1 MYDSVSS
8 SALARPPDRNV
19 SNTFQP
25 YKGFKPFKMDPK
37 FRVSIPSAWRPEAGA
52 SLYLLFS
59 KEHDMPVVKVLS
71 QAAYDERVELIK
83 NSDKTPAEKG
93 KTLGKLAMLCRET
106 TLNEQGKLL
115 VPKDLS
121 EMAGI
126 AAESDVVLAGRG
138 LHFEVWSKS
147 NFDIKL
153 AIEMSQEEDDD
164 LGIF

>member
-1 MYDSVSS
+1 
-8 SALARPPDRNV
+8 
-19 SNTFQP
+19 
-25 YKGFKPFKMDPK
+25 
-37 FRVSIPSAWRPEAGA
+37 
-52 SLYLLFS
+52 
-59 KEHDMPVVKVLS
+59 MPVVKVLS
-71 QAAYDERVELIK
+71 QAAYDERVDLIK
-83 NSDKTPAEKG
+83 NSDKTPAEKN
-93 KTLGKLAMLCRET
+93 KTLGKLAMLSRET

-126 AAESDVVLAGRG
+126 AAESDVMLAGRG
-138 LHFEVWSKS
+138 LHFEIWSKT